1 MPACAGLVILGRA
14 PYEGTVID
22 RVFAERV
29 ERMAA
34 VLRWFL
40 PLAVIQTV
48 VLLVVWATWRP
59 FLLQR
64 SGDGR
69 VDVQTSFQMSDT
81 VAKVNRLFETR
92 WAQSGL
98 VPASQAPQLTVLRRL
113 SLALYGTVP
122 ALEEIR
128 RF

>member
-1 MPACAGLVILGRA
+1 M
-14 PYEGTVID
+14 TD

-59 FLLQR
+59 LLLQQR
-64 SGDGR
+64 FR
-69 VDVQTSFQMSDT
+69 HDVAHF
-81 VAKVNRLFETR
+81 
-92 WAQSGL
+92 
-98 VPASQAPQLTVLRRL
+98 
-113 SLALYGTVP
+113 LAGVERGIGIL
-122 ALEEIR
+122 
-128 RF
+128 